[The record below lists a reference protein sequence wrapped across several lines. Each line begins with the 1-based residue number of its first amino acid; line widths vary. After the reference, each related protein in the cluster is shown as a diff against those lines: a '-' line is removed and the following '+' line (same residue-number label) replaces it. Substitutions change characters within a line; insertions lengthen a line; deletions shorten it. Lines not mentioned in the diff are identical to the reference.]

1 MRAAWN
7 RRLSDVAVL
16 AFIGFV
22 LTACN
27 APMPP
32 RPEIAPRPG
41 AGDYGPGSPFGPFV
55 FRVGQGTAT
64 LKLDAP
70 LRTPAGMGYFTLE
83 INFTCRGR
91 RTLSSPGLGTRVCP
105 SRSRGSMARA
115 IQLREKTSAPTC
127 SAWRAARPGVRCG
140 RPIAPRPMLCS
151 TIMSRYFGSPETPVT
166 RAKLPTRRTTAPIS
180 TPPSSC
186 PTTVSVRAASWW
198 HRRAATTPEISAAN
212 PEFRCAARRS

>member
-83 INFTCRGR
+83 INFHLWGATDLELTWAGDK
-91 RTLSSPGLGTRVCP
+91 GLP
-105 SRSRGSMARA
+105 
-115 IQLREKTSAPTC
+115 Q
-127 SAWRAARPGVRCG
+127 
-140 RPIAPRPMLCS
+140 
-151 TIMSRYFGSPETPVT
+151 PVT
-166 RAKLPTRRTTAPIS
+166 RVDGPCDPAEGEDQRADMLSLACGQTGRE
-180 TPPSSC
+180 
-186 PTTVSVRAASWW
+186 VRASY
-198 HRRAATTPEISAAN
+198 SAETDALLDDN
-212 PEFRCAARRS
+212 EPIFRIT